1 MKPIV
6 GYYRV
11 SSDKQGRSGL
21 GLEAQRETVTRFAE
35 ANGFEV
41 VADEVEVETGKG
53 ADALNRRPRL
63 KAALDQA
70 LKRKCS
76 VCVAKL
82 DRLSRDVAFISGLM
96 SQKVPFV
103 VAEPGPDV
111 DPFVLHIFAALAEKE
126 RALISQ
132 RTKAALAQA
141 KARGV
146 KLGNPRLDEVRDR
159 VNRNLI
165 EAGLRKGQPMEH
177 VIEPQDVL
185 TRPAWQ
191 TARRYRPHEK
201 P

>member
-1 MKPIV
+1 
-6 GYYRV
+6 
-11 SSDKQGRSGL
+11 
-21 GLEAQRETVTRFAE
+21 
-35 ANGFEV
+35 
-41 VADEVEVETGKG
+41 
-53 ADALNRRPRL
+53 
-63 KAALDQA
+63 
-70 LKRKCS
+70 
-76 VCVAKL
+76 
-82 DRLSRDVAFISGLM
+82 
-96 SQKVPFV
+96 
-103 VAEPGPDV
+103 
-111 DPFVLHIFAALAEKE
+111 LAEKE

>member
-1 MKPIV
+1 
-6 GYYRV
+6 
-11 SSDKQGRSGL
+11 
-21 GLEAQRETVTRFAE
+21 
-35 ANGFEV
+35 
-41 VADEVEVETGKG
+41 
-53 ADALNRRPRL
+53 
-63 KAALDQA
+63 
-70 LKRKCS
+70 
-76 VCVAKL
+76 
-82 DRLSRDVAFISGLM
+82 M

-103 VAEPGPDV
+103 VAEPGADV
-111 DPFVLHIFAALAEKE
+111 DPFVLHIFAALAG
-126 RALISQ
+126 ALISQ